1 MRSEAYTW
9 MAFGDI
15 INQELAKK
23 ILTSAL
29 REDRISHSY
38 LFHGPQGSGKKQTA
52 LEFAKALNCS
62 QRRGDDPC
70 ENCPSC
76 RRIASHTHPDVQL
89 TSPIGPKQVI
99 GIQAIKKIEK
109 YAALKSMQSR
119 YEVFIIDQAE
129 RLTKEAGN
137 SFLKTLEEPPPEV
150 VIILISAFPDEIIPT
165 IVSRCQKVKF
175 VSLSPS
181 EGVEMVKNRFDLDER
196 RAHLLY
202 FICGGR
208 MNRIDLWL
216 RAELWSLREKICEFV
231 ETISSSDYEK
241 PLAMAEVIYKR
252 VQSFTDDARRQK
264 EDSIRELED
273 NLPSFQ
279 IKNIKAERQ
288 AEVQDEV
295 KELIRIIFSILKS
308 LYRDLWA
315 IRNGREFIINTDREQ
330 LLRQRAEKLT
340 SSYVIQATE
349 EIERQESFLAQ
360 SANVSL
366 ALQVLFI
373 NLFSGRIS

>member
-1 MRSEAYTW
+1 

-76 RRIASHTHPDVQL
+76 RRIATHTHPDVQL

-129 RLTKEAGN
+129 RLTKEASN